1 MNRKDHEHQG
11 GAHMA
16 TTSTNETTSTHT
28 AHGGGGAPRT
38 VVVGGGFA
46 GLATAGLLARDGHR
60 VTLLEQRDTLG
71 GRSGRWSAE
80 GFTFDTG
87 PSWYLMPEVID
98 RWFRLMG
105 SSAAEQL
112 DLRRLDPG
120 YRTFF
125 EQHLDEPPTDVR
137 AGHAEELFEQ
147 LDPGSSE
154 ALREYLDSGAE
165 VYELAKKHFLYTN
178 FSRPTD
184 LARTEVLRN
193 LPRLGGL
200 LSSSMKSYVAA
211 RFRDPRQRQIL
222 GYPAV
227 FLGASPDTA
236 PAMYHLMSHLDLTD
250 GVQYPVG
257 GFAALVDAME
267 RLVRA
272 AGVEIVTGAAVSG
285 IEVSSARPSPRSLAR
300 AARARRRSAGSVT
313 GVTYRVG
320 EPGGVG
326 EVRVPADVVIG
337 AADLHHLQT
346 RLLPERFRAPET
358 RWTHRDPGPS
368 GVLVCL
374 GVRGKLPQL
383 VHHNLLFTA
392 DWDDNFGRIADGSPL
407 AEQTSIYV
415 SMTSATDPGTAPDGD
430 ENLFILVPSP
440 AVPEWGRG
448 GVRTS
453 EMDEPGSPQVER
465 VADAAIAQLARW
477 ADIPDLAERIVVRRT
492 YGPEDFEAQF
502 NAWRGSMLGPG
513 HTLRQSALF
522 RPGVTDPGIAGLFYA
537 GSSVRPGIGV
547 PMCLIS
553 SEVVRD
559 AVRGHGGR

>member
-1 MNRKDHEHQG
+1 M
-11 GAHMA
+11 
-16 TTSTNETTSTHT
+16 T
-28 AHGGGGAPRT
+28 RT
-38 VVVGGGFA
+38 VVIGGGFA
-46 GLATAGLLARDGHR
+46 GLATAGLLARDGHE
-60 VTLLEQRDTLG
+60 VTLLEQQDTLG

-105 SSAAEQL
+105 SSADEQL
-112 DLRRLDPG
+112 DLRRLSPG

-125 EQHLDEPPTDVR
+125 EEHLHEPPTDVVS
-137 AGHAEELFEQ
+137 GEAEELFER
-147 LDPGSSE
+147 LDPGSSH

-165 VYELAKKHFLYTN
+165 VYELAKEHFLYTD
-178 FSRPTD
+178 FAHPADLLRP
-184 LARTEVLRN
+184 EVLKN
-193 LPRLGGL
+193 LPRLAGL
-200 LSSSMKSYVAA
+200 LSTSMKRYVAS
-211 RFRDPRQRQIL
+211 RFRDPRERQIL

-257 GFAALVDAME
+257 GFAALVDAMTG
-267 RLVRA
+267 LVRE
-272 AGVEIVTGAAVSG
+272 AGVQVVTGATVTGLRVDPAPASL
-285 IEVSSARPSPRSLAR
+285 RSRLS

-313 GVTYRVG
+313 GITYRAAGAGVVG
-320 EPGGVG
+320 PGGKG
-326 EVRVPADVVIG
+326 TAEVTVPADVVIG
-337 AADLHHLQT
+337 ATDLHHLQT
-346 RLLPERFRAPET
+346 QLLPEPFRAPES
-358 RWTHRDPGPS
+358 RWNHRDPGPS

-374 GVRGKLPQL
+374 GVRGRLPQL

-407 AEQTSIYV
+407 AQETSIYV
-415 SMTSATDPGTAPDGD
+415 SKTSATDPGTAPAGD

-448 GVRTS
+448 GVRTP
-453 EMDEPGSPQVER
+453 EVEEPGSPQVER
-465 VADAAIAQLARW
+465 VADAAITQLSRW
-477 ADIPDLAERIVVRRT
+477 ARIPDLEERIVVRRSW
-492 YGPEDFEAQF
+492 GPGDFAADV

-513 HTLRQSALF
+513 HTLRQSAVF
-522 RPGVTDPGIAGLFYA
+522 RPGVSDPGIEGLFYA

-559 AVRGHGGR
+559 AVRGRGSN

>member
-11 GAHMA
+11 GAHTAM
-16 TTSTNETTSTHT
+16 TSTNETTSTRT

-105 SSAAEQL
+105 SSAPEQL

-285 IEVSSARPSPRSLAR
+285 IEVSSARPSPRSLVG
-300 AARARRRSAGSVT
+300 AARSRRRSAGAVT

-326 EVRVPADVVIG
+326 KVRLPADVVIG

-346 RLLPERFRAPET
+346 RLLPERFRAPES
-358 RWTHRDPGPS
+358 RWKRRDPGPS

-374 GVRGKLPQL
+374 GVRGRLPQL

-392 DWDDNFGRIADGSPL
+392 DWDDNFGRIADGTPL

-415 SMTSATDPGTAPDGD
+415 SMTSATDPGTAPEGMRTCSSWC
-430 ENLFILVPSP
+430 PRPPCRS
-440 AVPEWGRG
+440 G
-448 GVRTS
+448 GGAGCAPRTRTS
-453 EMDEPGSPQVER
+453 RAPRRWSGWRTPPSRSWRAGRTSRTLPSGSWC
-465 VADAAIAQLARW
+465 AARTAPRTSRRSSTRGAAPCWAR
-477 ADIPDLAERIVVRRT
+477 ATRCASPRCSAPASRT
-492 YGPEDFEAQF
+492 
-502 NAWRGSMLGPG
+502 RGSRVS
-513 HTLRQSALF
+513 TTRA
-522 RPGVTDPGIAGLFYA
+522 RRCARGLA
-537 GSSVRPGIGV
+537 CP
-547 PMCLIS
+547 C
-553 SEVVRD
+553 
-559 AVRGHGGR
+559 A